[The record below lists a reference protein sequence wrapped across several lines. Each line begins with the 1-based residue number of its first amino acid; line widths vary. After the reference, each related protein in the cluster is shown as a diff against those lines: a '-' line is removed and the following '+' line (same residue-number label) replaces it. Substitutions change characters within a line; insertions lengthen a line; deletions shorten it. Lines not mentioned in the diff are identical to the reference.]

1 MMSSYKKANGLL
13 VVSKQE
19 GAVVGRFDDFQ
30 FDLESLTIYG
40 YRIKGSGMFAKAGGV
55 RGDLLDVIG
64 RDVAFIQSEADVEW
78 SAARQ
83 AEDGRAWASKYL
95 GTRVIGRN
103 GVSVGVVEDIAFSPA
118 QGVRGLILDGNRM
131 VELDERVSTGPAAIV
146 IDDPERVADM
156 TEESPEED
164 EHWWNWLTK
173 PSKSSKPETPDTSE
187 SADKPAEDD

>member
-1 MMSSYKKANGLL
+1 MMSSYKKSNGLL
-13 VVSKQE
+13 VVSRSE

-55 RGDLLDVIG
+55 RADRLGLIG
-64 RDVAFIQSEADVEW
+64 RDVAFIQSETDVEW
-78 SAARQ
+78 SASRQ
-83 AEDGRAWASKYL
+83 QEDGRAWASKYL

-103 GVSVGVVEDIAFSPA
+103 GVNVGVVEDIAFSPTE
-118 QGVRGLILDGNRM
+118 GVRGLVLDGNRM

-156 TEESPEED
+156 TEETEAEED
-164 EHWWNWLTK
+164 HWWSWLTK
-173 PSKSSKPETPDTSE
+173 KPVKSEKSETS
-187 SADKPAEDD
+187 DKPADDEG